1 MAPSVFL
8 FLVAFLLIFVASF
21 VSSSSPMSSCPFTLE
36 ANGNYTIN
44 KKDELKRRDVTPEQF
59 DEQLADLV
67 WCLPKTYN
75 MEKPPFVVTDTHRL
89 NLAFRF
95 DIREISKIDDRGQYL
110 SIPMYF
116 SVAWLENRLWI
127 NQSATAWDE
136 TVTGP
141 QNEVTEDI
149 NMMEEIWIPDLEI
162 YGLEDFGSKKV
173 LKEMSGL
180 RIKKDKTIE
189 YNARVTITVS
199 CRMEFDNYPFDTHD
213 CFFQVG
219 SYYYFKDIVTCSSIL
234 EPPGYPLYI
243 ESFGRQRNL
252 QYHVSFYDLTEDN
265 KTVELSSGT
274 YAACGFHVHLE
285 RKRHQLIFQIYLP
298 CILFVMVSWISF
310 LIRPSVVPGRMALL
324 VTLFLMLVNIFN
336 NVRSMAPSSSS
347 SQLNAVDMYLIFCIF
362 MIFFALL
369 EYGIVLFSINMH
381 ETANIRDRKRLL
393 RSMLRNEGSEAEDE
407 PDHHGAANGNGIFK
421 ETDVRAVVKEI
432 NDLMVQKSPVNAV
445 LSGDKLACKLGG
457 VGKYSVRKLDLVA
470 LVVLPTIFSIFNI
483 VYWFHY
489 SIMPQNKEGEDY

>member
-1 MAPSVFL
+1 MAPSVL
-8 FLVAFLLIFVASF
+8 LLLISFLHIFLASF
-21 VSSSSPMSSCPFTLE
+21 VSSSSSPLSSCPFTLRT
-36 ANGNYTIN
+36 NGNYSIN

-59 DEQLADLV
+59 DEQLAALV

-95 DIREISKIDDRGQYL
+95 DIREISEIDDRGQYL

-116 SVAWLENRLWI
+116 NVAWLENRLWI
-127 NQSATAWDE
+127 NQSAIAWDE

-141 QNEVTEDI
+141 QNEVTEDVHV
-149 NMMEEIWIPDLEI
+149 MEEIWIPDLEI
-162 YGLEDFGSKKV
+162 YGLEKFGSKKV

-180 RIKKDKTIE
+180 RIKRDKTIE

-219 SYYYFKDIVTCSSIL
+219 SYYYFKDIVTCSSKFVNFQTFD
-234 EPPGYPLYI
+234 
-243 ESFGRQRNL
+243 SGRQRSL
-252 QYHVSFYDLTEDN
+252 QYHVSFHDLEEDRKTVDLT
-265 KTVELSSGT
+265 SGT
-274 YAACGFHVHLE
+274 YAACGFRVHLE
-285 RKRHQLIFQIYLP
+285 RKSHQLIFQIYLP
-298 CILFVMVSWISF
+298 CILFVVVSWISF

-324 VTLFLMLVNIFN
+324 VTLFLVLVNIFN

-347 SQLNAVDMYLIFCIF
+347 SQLNAIDTYLVVCIF
-362 MIFFALL
+362 MVFFALL

-381 ETANIRDRKRLL
+381 ERANIRDRKRLL
-393 RSMLRNEGSEAEDE
+393 RSKLRGECSEAEDE
-407 PDHHGAANGNGIFK
+407 LDHHGAVNGNGLFK
-421 ETDVRAVVKEI
+421 ETDVKAIVNEI

-445 LSGDKLACKLGG
+445 LSGDKLAFKL
-457 VGKYSVRKLDLVA
+457 GKYSLRKLDYVA
-470 LVVLPTIFSIFNI
+470 LILLPTIFFIFNI
-483 VYWFHY
+483 AYWAHY
-489 SIMPQNKEGEDY
+489 SR